1 MKTALKVTITFF
13 LGIAPFLRGL
23 GTTRDCHAG
32 GVGLEGLWRGWLL
45 FGKVFLYLLIELLPG
60 GERQGLLHIFV
71 VLVLVVL
78 VLVHCGSYT
87 KLWLLAKTAG
97 ALRQIYGS

>member
-32 GVGLEGLWRGWLL
+32 GVGLEGLLGL
-45 FGKVFLYLLIELLPG
+45 
-60 GERQGLLHIFV
+60 GLLLGQ
-71 VLVLVVL
+71 VLLD
-78 VLVHCGSYT
+78 
-87 KLWLLAKTAG
+87 LL
-97 ALRQIYGS
+97 L